1 MPSISNEDMVRT
13 LCITVKSKSETVF
26 FTICKDGGLRFSKKR
41 VSIIE
46 TETHYKVE
54 DHRADMSA

>member
-41 VSIIE
+41 VW
-46 TETHYKVE
+46 VE
-54 DHRADMSA
+54 IGDVNMRQYLSHA